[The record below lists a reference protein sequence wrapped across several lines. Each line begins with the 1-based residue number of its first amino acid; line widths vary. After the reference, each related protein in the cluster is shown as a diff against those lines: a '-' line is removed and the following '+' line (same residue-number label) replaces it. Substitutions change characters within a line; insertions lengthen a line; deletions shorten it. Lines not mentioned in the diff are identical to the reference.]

1 MKRTVTTIIAVF
13 FIAALSINAQGLKL
27 GATGGLN
34 LLQSPDILTKDISE
48 GGAGFGSGYQFGVKG
63 KFSLPIIPLK
73 VIGFVSYSKFSN
85 DGSLNNQS
93 RETDW
98 SIVTVGFGGEWSLI
112 PGPVS
117 PYVALDIL
125 YNRFG
130 EMTMKN
136 TTANTE
142 TKNEGVSRSGV
153 GIGGGIDVTILPK
166 IDLDLSARYN
176 LNNLV
181 GKEGGEENINSL
193 SVTLN
198 VFFNIL

>member
-1 MKRTVTTIIAVF
+1 MKKTVTTIIAVF
-13 FIAALSINAQGLKL
+13 IIAALSINAQGFKL
-27 GATGGLN
+27 GVTGGLN

-48 GGAGFGSGYQFGVKG
+48 GGVGFGSGYQFGVKG

-73 VIGFVSYSKFSN
+73 VVGFVSYSKFSS
-85 DGSLNNQS
+85 DGSLNNQNI
-93 RETDW
+93 ENEW
-98 SIVTVGFGGEWSLI
+98 SIVTVGFGGEWSLV
-112 PGPVS
+112 PGPIS
-117 PYVALDIL
+117 PYLALDIL

-130 EMTMKN
+130 EKTQKN
-136 TTANTE
+136 TTNNTE
-142 TKNEGVSRSGV
+142 MKDDGVSRSGV

-181 GKEGGEENINSL
+181 GKEDGEENINSL